1 LHKYCKRQNACV
13 NLYKSIAMA
22 TNSLL
27 YVLAA
32 VMLLPLIPAFLLYKF
47 LPSRTSVGGPFKGL
61 NIKLTGAFGGY
72 FLLVVTAIGIFFPL
86 LKNEQ
91 AKIIE
96 QQNEKI
102 KQLENTMNSQQ
113 QWVMKGYVL
122 STSPKQTKVFFDQNG
137 TNFWETGEF
146 SMNFDAG
153 INNGKPM
160 LPKALCIFNKD
171 DGYKVLNLSR
181 EFNSN
186 DIKNF
191 GITFDDSAHLIKID
205 SAIDIQSKAKAKI
218 EIENNLLQ
226 KIKTNQI
233 NITTYKPEQSV
244 KLANPDAI
252 HNLK

>member
-1 LHKYCKRQNACV
+1 MVTTY
-13 NLYKSIAMA
+13 
-22 TNSLL
+22 SLL

-72 FLLVVTAIGIFFPL
+72 FLLVITAIGIFFPL

-96 QQNEKI
+96 QQNQRI
-102 KQLENTMNSQQ
+102 KELENTMNSRQ
-113 QWVMKGYVL
+113 QWIMKGYIV
-122 STSPKQTKVFFDQNG
+122 STSPKQTKVFFDQTG

-146 SMNFDAG
+146 SMNFDADLRA
-153 INNGKPM
+153 GKPV
-160 LPKALCIFNKD
+160 LPKALCIFNKE

-181 EFNSN
+181 DFKSD

-191 GITFDDSAHLIKID
+191 GINFDDSAHLIKID

-226 KIKTNQI
+226 QIKANKINVSTYIPENNVKLIKPEMIRNLKIK
-233 NITTYKPEQSV
+233 
-244 KLANPDAI
+244 
-252 HNLK
+252 

>member
-1 LHKYCKRQNACV
+1 MYMGKPRCKFMQTIV
-13 NLYKSIAMA
+13 MGTTY
-22 TNSLL
+22 TFL

-32 VMLLPLIPAFLLYKF
+32 VLLLPLIPAFLLYKF

-72 FLLVVTAIGIFFPL
+72 FLLVITAIGIFFPL

-102 KQLENTMNSQQ
+102 KQLENSMNSHQ
-113 QWVMKGYVL
+113 QWIMKGNIL
-122 STSPKQTKVFFDQNG
+122 STSPKQTKVFFDESG

-146 SMNFDAG
+146 AMNFNAELQQ
-153 INNGKPM
+153 GKPV
-160 LPKALCIFNKD
+160 LPKALCIFNND

-181 EFNSN
+181 DFNSD
-186 DIKNF
+186 DIKNYR
-191 GITFDDSAHLIKID
+191 ISFDDSAHTIKID
-205 SAIDIQSKAKAKI
+205 SAINIQSKAKAKI
-218 EIENNLLQ
+218 EAENNLLE

-233 NITTYKPEQSV
+233 EIRR
-244 KLANPDAI
+244 
-252 HNLK
+252 H

>member
-1 LHKYCKRQNACV
+1 MSTTYTF
-13 NLYKSIAMA
+13 LYI
-22 TNSLL
+22 
-27 YVLAA
+27 LAA
-32 VMLLPLIPAFLLYKF
+32 VLLLPLIPAFLFYKF

-72 FLLVVTAIGIFFPL
+72 FLLVITAIGVFFPL

-102 KQLENTMNSQQ
+102 KELENTMSSHQ
-113 QWVMKGYVL
+113 QWVMKGNIL
-122 STSPKQTKVFFDQNG
+122 STSPKQTKVFFDQRG
-137 TNFWETGEF
+137 TDFWETGEF
-146 SMNFDAG
+146 SMNFNAELQE
-153 INNGKPM
+153 GKPV

-181 EFNSN
+181 DFKSD

-191 GITFDDSAHLIKID
+191 GINFDDSAHLIKID

-218 EIENNLLQ
+218 EAENNLLE
-226 KIKTNQI
+226 KIKLKQI
-233 NITTYKPEQSV
+233 DVLTYKPEQSV
-244 KLANPDAI
+244 KLINPSMMR
-252 HNLK
+252 NLKTK